1 MAKVPTK
8 KTKKTKEQKLQEKVK
23 AQPKSKATTKPKAKA
38 KAKAK
43 ATTKPKAKT
52 TTKSRTKATP
62 RTLTNTKTYA
72 QEKNAVSKSPKKPV
86 KTSANLMPRGF
97 PIVALGASAGGL
109 EAFEAFFQAMPHDS
123 GIAFVLVAHLDRT
136 HVSLLPELIQK
147 HSQMK
152 VRQVRDG
159 MKVQPNHVYVI
170 PPNKALVILNG
181 VLQLMELT
189 QPRSANLPIDIF
201 FRSLAKDQGSNAICA
216 ILSGTG
222 TDGTLGLKAIKGEVG
237 MVMVQDED
245 SAKYDGMPR
254 SAIATGLA
262 DYVLAPSL
270 MPAQLIKYTKHA
282 FNKRTLA
289 AAKKSKAVPNALQ
302 KIYIILRAQTDH
314 DFSLYKENTIYRRI
328 ERRMNVQQ
336 IDDIED
342 YAVYLQGSE
351 REVGILFKEL
361 LIGVTN
367 FFRDSAA
374 FDALREN
381 YIYNMLKNKPDGYT
395 IRVWVAGCSSGEEAY
410 SLAIILQE
418 CMLEMKSHFNVQ
430 IFGTDIDEDAIN
442 IARAGI
448 YPESIAADVSPDR
461 LQRYFTKE
469 DDGQYCI
476 KKSIRE
482 MLVFAPQDI
491 NKDPPFTKLDILC
504 CRNLLIYLG
513 PELQKRLFPVFHYSL
528 KTDGILFLGSSES
541 VGQTSKLFSVLD
553 KKWKIYALKTSSK
566 NAPPLLNF
574 QQPDVSFDQP
584 DLQVPENIRKAEEIS
599 ALQLVETI
607 LQQSNASPC
616 AIIDDD
622 SNVIYIHGRTGKFLE
637 TPEGKISVNILEMAR
652 GSLKSSLAKAIRKV
666 ATIKQGVSIRN
677 MRIEEDDG
685 DDCYLDLFVKP
696 VLEQS
701 VVRGLMMVVF
711 EEKTKPSSKSANV
724 MKVQTV
730 KAKGITIQELNRE
743 LQYTKE
749 NLQTTIEELE
759 TSNEELKSTNEEL
772 QSTNEELQSTNEEM
786 ETSKEELQSL
796 NEESATV
803 NAELQSRIDELSNIN
818 DDMKNLL
825 DSTNIATLFLDKEL
839 RIRRF
844 TPKTTEIIPLA
855 GTDLGRPVS
864 HFATSLID
872 ADLEMTGRKVLEDL
886 AVREVEVK
894 SRKGEIYNMKVRPYR
909 TVANVI
915 DGVVMTFE
923 DISKRKKA
931 ESLFRESE
939 KRTLAWLEQS
949 PICSK
954 IVDLNGNLQYMSR
967 AGKEALG
974 LDNLED
980 YYGQPYPFKF
990 YPILYKKNIAKHF
1003 ALAKKTLK
1011 PTNLEAAV
1019 IDING
1024 RELWFDTTIVPVTD
1038 DGQLEYYL
1046 LVSVDISDRVAAERA
1061 LGKRE

>member
-43 ATTKPKAKT
+43 TKPKAKT

-289 AAKKSKAVPNALQ
+289 AAIKSKAVPNALQ

-469 DDGQYCI
+469 DDGRYCI

-491 NKDPPFTKLDILC
+491 NKDPP
-504 CRNLLIYLG
+504 LL
-513 PELQKRLFPVFHYSL
+513 S
-528 KTDGILFLGSSES
+528 
-541 VGQTSKLFSVLD
+541 
-553 KKWKIYALKTSSK
+553 W
-566 NAPPLLNF
+566 
-574 QQPDVSFDQP
+574 
-584 DLQVPENIRKAEEIS
+584 
-599 ALQLVETI
+599 
-607 LQQSNASPC
+607 
-616 AIIDDD
+616 
-622 SNVIYIHGRTGKFLE
+622 
-637 TPEGKISVNILEMAR
+637 
-652 GSLKSSLAKAIRKV
+652 
-666 ATIKQGVSIRN
+666 
-677 MRIEEDDG
+677 
-685 DDCYLDLFVKP
+685 
-696 VLEQS
+696 
-701 VVRGLMMVVF
+701 
-711 EEKTKPSSKSANV
+711 
-724 MKVQTV
+724 
-730 KAKGITIQELNRE
+730 
-743 LQYTKE
+743 
-749 NLQTTIEELE
+749 
-759 TSNEELKSTNEEL
+759 
-772 QSTNEELQSTNEEM
+772 
-786 ETSKEELQSL
+786 
-796 NEESATV
+796 
-803 NAELQSRIDELSNIN
+803 
-818 DDMKNLL
+818 
-825 DSTNIATLFLDKEL
+825 
-839 RIRRF
+839 
-844 TPKTTEIIPLA
+844 
-855 GTDLGRPVS
+855 
-864 HFATSLID
+864 
-872 ADLEMTGRKVLEDL
+872 
-886 AVREVEVK
+886 
-894 SRKGEIYNMKVRPYR
+894 
-909 TVANVI
+909 
-915 DGVVMTFE
+915 TF
-923 DISKRKKA
+923 
-931 ESLFRESE
+931 F
-939 KRTLAWLEQS
+939 
-949 PICSK
+949 
-954 IVDLNGNLQYMSR
+954 
-967 AGKEALG
+967 
-974 LDNLED
+974 
-980 YYGQPYPFKF
+980 
-990 YPILYKKNIAKHF
+990 
-1003 ALAKKTLK
+1003 
-1011 PTNLEAAV
+1011 AAV
-1019 IDING
+1019 ICLSIWDPSCKRDCSPFFITALRPMAFFFLALLNLSDKPANCSRSWTKSG
-1024 RELWFDTTIVPVTD
+1024 RYTL
-1038 DGQLEYYL
+1038 
-1046 LVSVDISDRVAAERA
+1046 
-1061 LGKRE
+1061 